1 MLKQYSNY
9 FWSGFSCVVTHIGF
23 GCFQVNQ
30 LITVAAVIYTDFLLA
45 GTVPGIPIPTAIT
58 DAYNALLLDRPV
70 CSSKKKQ
77 PHLRAESNATQK
89 MHIVRL
95 THKVFHVKLMS
106 VATKTKSTFLRALVY
121 MLAYFKNLLF
131 QGLFYFGSNKG
142 KKVKSSIIECNIS
155 RTVHYEA
162 DA

>member
-1 MLKQYSNY
+1 MVAISLLPPNKLTYLSNIQIT
-9 FWSGFSCVVTHIGF
+9 FWSGFSCVVTHFGF

-121 MLAYFKNLLF
+121 MLDSIFQKPLVLGIVLF
-131 QGLFYFGSNKG
+131 WIQ
-142 KKVKSSIIECNIS
+142 
-155 RTVHYEA
+155 
-162 DA
+162 

>member
-1 MLKQYSNY
+1 MGNSLNGCNFLTSSKQIDSLEQYSNH

-70 CSSKKKQ
+70 CSSKKK
-77 PHLRAESNATQK
+77 
-89 MHIVRL
+89 
-95 THKVFHVKLMS
+95 
-106 VATKTKSTFLRALVY
+106 
-121 MLAYFKNLLF
+121 
-131 QGLFYFGSNKG
+131 
-142 KKVKSSIIECNIS
+142 
-155 RTVHYEA
+155 
-162 DA
+162 